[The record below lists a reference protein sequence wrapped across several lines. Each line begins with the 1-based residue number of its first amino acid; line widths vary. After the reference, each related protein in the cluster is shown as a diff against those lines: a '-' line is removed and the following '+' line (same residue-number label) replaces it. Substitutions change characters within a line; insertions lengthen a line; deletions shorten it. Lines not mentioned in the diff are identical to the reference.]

1 MACNKNLYG
10 YLGKGYS
17 KNTKSEFQGN
27 VIIVGALS
35 FWISY
40 QILEATDRVGGRI
53 QKNENFADF
62 PIDLGAEW
70 IHEDKSILNYLISQ
84 PGNEANVE
92 TILYQPM
99 NVYQVLGNII
109 SKRPNQEMVDYY
121 EDYIKEYKFKNTTW
135 YDFIHENFAQNIKHN
150 IIYNSRVTTID
161 YSEDKVI
168 LTTEN
173 GMEYIANK
181 VILTVLVGVLKSNAI
196 TFIPSLTEAKI
207 TAIQDVE
214 FLPGFKL
221 FMKFSDQFYPDVIT
235 YESTGEKTYYDVA
248 YGKGSQDHV
257 LGLLVTGSS
266 AEEYYSLSNSDA
278 IVDSVI
284 QELDG
289 YFDGLASENYLGLYI
304 YEDWGQQKYT
314 QGTWT
319 TNFQKSSKKLN
330 ASLDYKVQGV
340 YIIRGSL
347 QNAILSG
354 YKAVDRILK

>member
-1 MACNKNLYG
+1 
-10 YLGKGYS
+10 
-17 KNTKSEFQGN
+17 
-27 VIIVGALS
+27 
-35 FWISY
+35 
-40 QILEATDRVGGRI
+40 
-53 QKNENFADF
+53 
-62 PIDLGAEW
+62 
-70 IHEDKSILNYLISQ
+70 
-84 PGNEANVE
+84 
-92 TILYQPM
+92 M
-99 NVYQVLGNII
+99 NVHQVLGNII

-173 GMEYIANK
+173 VMEHIANK
-181 VILTVLVGVLKSNAI
+181 VILTVSIGVFKSNAI

-235 YESTGEKTYYDVA
+235 YPSTGEKTYYDVA

-257 LGLLVTGSS
+257 LGLLVTGSL

-289 YFDGLASENYLGLYI
+289 YFDGLASENYLGSYI
-304 YEDWGQQKYT
+304 YKDWGQQKYT

-319 TNFQKSSKKLN
+319 TNFKKSSKNLN
-330 ASLDYKVQGV
+330 ASLDYKVYFAGETYLTDYKVQGF
-340 YIIRGSL
+340 YIIRGSV

-354 YKAVDRILK
+354 YEVVDRILK

>member
-1 MACNKNLYG
+1 
-10 YLGKGYS
+10 
-17 KNTKSEFQGN
+17 
-27 VIIVGALS
+27 
-35 FWISY
+35 
-40 QILEATDRVGGRI
+40 
-53 QKNENFADF
+53 
-62 PIDLGAEW
+62 
-70 IHEDKSILNYLISQ
+70 
-84 PGNEANVE
+84 
-92 TILYQPM
+92 
-99 NVYQVLGNII
+99 
-109 SKRPNQEMVDYY
+109 
-121 EDYIKEYKFKNTTW
+121 
-135 YDFIHENFAQNIKHN
+135 
-150 IIYNSRVTTID
+150 
-161 YSEDKVI
+161 
-168 LTTEN
+168 
-173 GMEYIANK
+173 
-181 VILTVLVGVLKSNAI
+181 
-196 TFIPSLTEAKI
+196 
-207 TAIQDVE
+207 
-214 FLPGFKL
+214 
-221 FMKFSDQFYPDVIT
+221 MKFSDQFYPDVIT

-330 ASLDYKVQGV
+330 ASLDYKVYFAGETYLTDYKVQGF
-340 YIIRGSL
+340 YIIRGSV